1 MIETATVFIA
11 LVLAVGGVGAFLNG
25 YRVYSEAER
34 SRAGELWTVYGV
46 VTVLESVVGVAAL
59 LWIALNGLPTV
70 WLLPALP
77 VVQLL
82 VTLVQW
88 RMHEVMEFESRLE
101 GWLAGQGV

>member
-1 MIETATVFIA
+1 MIETTIVFIA

-46 VTVLESVVGVAAL
+46 ATVLESVVGVTVL
-59 LWIALNGLPTV
+59 LWIALDGLPTV

-77 VVQLL
+77 VVQIP
-82 VTLVQW
+82 VSLVQW
-88 RMHEVMEFESRLE
+88 RMHQAMEFESRLG
-101 GWLAGQGV
+101 GWLSQGV